1 MSWLLSFIA
10 NVCVLVTVSTG
21 SGTGQLLAGG
31 QGAVRWDW
39 LNLICPPE
47 PDRAREATAEAAL
60 KRLGGTRLVLKLEPD
75 VVRREVV
82 SQLQQDVVRLLRE
95 GHIPF
100 QDLAVQDDGVEVRI
114 VRAGDREPGAG
125 RLAGSVGGNV
135 DIRGLGEGLVRLM
148 PTQAAFAEGLRASR
162 EQAVD
167 TLAKRLEALGVVA
180 PGVRP
185 DGADRIVA
193 LLPGVTDPERVHWLL
208 YKTAS
213 LTFRLIDTS
222 MTGEDALR
230 RGVPPGSEVLYDR
243 KDKTP
248 YLVSRQDA
256 MRGGTIIHAAP
267 GFDERTREPIVS
279 FRFDAAG
286 ARRFAQVTQENI
298 GRPFA
303 VVLDNE
309 VVAAPIIREP
319 ILKGS
324 GQVSGSFTLE
334 EANTLS
340 ILLSRGVPPALLT
353 IVDRQVVEPETKV
366 GQR

>member
-10 NVCVLVTVSTG
+10 NVCVLVAVSTG
-21 SGTGQLLAGG
+21 
-31 QGAVRWDW
+31 
-39 LNLICPPE
+39 ICPPGSNGE
-47 PDRAREATAEAAL
+47 REAQSEAAL

-75 VVRREVV
+75 AVRREVV
-82 SQLQQDVVRLLRE
+82 AELQQDVVRLLRE

-100 QDLAVQDDGVEVRI
+100 QGLAVQDDGVEVRI
-114 VRAGDREPGAG
+114 VRAGDREPAAG
-125 RLAGSVGGNV
+125 RLAGSAGGKV
-135 DIRGLGEGLVRLM
+135 DIRDLGEGLVRLM

-162 EQAVD
+162 EQAVE
-167 TLAKRLEALGVVA
+167 TLVRRLEALGVVA

-213 LTFRLIDTS
+213 LTFHLVDTS
-222 MTGEDALR
+222 MTAEEALR

-243 KDKTP
+243 KDKSP

-267 GFDERTREPIVS
+267 GFDERTREPVVT

-324 GQVSGSFTLE
+324 VQVSGSFTLE
-334 EANTLS
+334 EANTLAV
-340 ILLSRGVPPALLT
+340 LLSRGVPPALLT
-353 IVDRQVVEPETKV
+353 IVDRQVLEPETKV
-366 GQR
+366 GQK

>member
-1 MSWLLSFIA
+1 MSWLLSFLA
-10 NVCVLVTVSTG
+10 NVCVIVTLSTG
-21 SGTGQLLAGG
+21 SDAG
-31 QGAVRWDW
+31 RWDW
-39 LNLICPPE
+39 LNLICPPD
-47 PDRAREATAEAAL
+47 PSHVREAASQATL
-60 KRLGGTRLVLKLEPD
+60 KRLGGSRLVLKLEAD
-75 VVRREVV
+75 VVHREVV
-82 SQLQQDVVRLLRE
+82 AELQQDVVRLLRE
-95 GHIPF
+95 GHLPF
-100 QDLAVQDDGVEVRI
+100 QGLAVQDDGVEVRI
-114 VRAGDREPGAG
+114 VRAGDREPAAG

-135 DIRGLGEGLVRLM
+135 DIRDLGEGLVRLM
-148 PTQAAFAEGLRASR
+148 PTQAAFAEGMRASR
-162 EQAVD
+162 EQSID
-167 TLAKRLEALGVVA
+167 TLVRRFEALGVVA

-213 LTFRLIDTS
+213 LTFRLVDTS
-222 MTGEDALR
+222 MTGEEALR

-243 KDKTP
+243 KDKTS

-256 MRGGTIIHAAP
+256 MRSGAIIHAAP
-267 GFDERTREPIVS
+267 GFDERTREPVVT
-279 FRFDAAG
+279 FRFDATG

-334 EANTLS
+334 EANTLAV
-340 ILLSRGVPPALLT
+340 LLSRGVPPALLT
-353 IVDRQVVEPETKV
+353 IVDRQVLEPETKAA
-366 GQR
+366 QR